1 MQLLHDLQ
9 LLHARAL
16 LHVQQR
22 EWSMRVPVR
31 AALLLRALASHPLQ
45 DSTAL
50 HRPAPPTEHVPGC
63 AQAGERETARGPV
76 HGVWRKLRPMTRST
90 AAALPLELIVQ

>member
-31 AALLLRALASHPLQ
+31 AAPSSARLHHTRCKN
-45 DSTAL
+45 STAL

-90 AAALPLELIVQ
+90 AAALELIVQ